1 MCSNTTPAR
10 LPLQIAGRAGE
21 SAWLLIDG
29 AHFDSHFKCTVIGVH
44 QTKVN
49 KTKLIAFGAGS
60 TRFNCAYTAQGDY
73 MVMNKLPQHAP
84 MPEAGAGGD
93 GYGSDDSDGDDGDE
107 VLRCSAVQCSAVQ
120 CSAVQ
125 CSSAKGRVVRAPSDH
140 HHHHRHHHHHHHHHD
155 HHHHHRAAALPC
167 PWQPPPL

>member
-93 GYGSDDSDGDDGDE
+93 GHGSDDSDGDDGDE

-125 CSSAKGRVVRAPSDH
+125 CSAVQCSAVQFGKRSGGACSFRSSSSSSSSSSPTSS
-140 HHHHRHHHHHHHHHD
+140 
-155 HHHHHRAAALPC
+155 
-167 PWQPPPL
+167 